1 MGRARLLRPEVDHDT
16 YVRVGSLHFL
26 DAQGYAILV
35 VPEVR
40 CAWREIA
47 AVIEAAG
54 LPFRVYAFSCSGRA
68 GEEIADL
75 LFPRRRGSVK
85 LGE

>member
-1 MGRARLLRPEVDHDT
+1 AGRDPRRPQDEPDA
-16 YVRVGSLHFL
+16 YVRTGSLHFL
-26 DAQGYAILV
+26 DAQGYAMLV
-35 VPEVR
+35 APEIR

-54 LPFRVYAFSCSGRA
+54 LPFRVYVFTCAGRT

-75 LFPRRRGSVK
+75 LFPPRRGAVR

>member
-1 MGRARLLRPEVDHDT
+1 
-16 YVRVGSLHFL
+16 VRVGSLHFL
-26 DAQGYAILV
+26 DARGYAILV

-47 AVIEAAG
+47 
-54 LPFRVYAFSCSGRA
+54 
-68 GEEIADL
+68 DL